1 MPLLASTSSKHKFAN
16 VPPTDVLGLSASL
29 LKSILS
35 ICCDCMSMNITQSM
49 QSVDSISLNQ
59 LKFLSH
65 IVDDDS
71 EGIKVDPK
79 KTAVVRAWA
88 LPQNV

>member
-1 MPLLASTSSKHKFAN
+1 MT
-16 VPPTDVLGLSASL
+16 LGLSASL

-35 ICCDCMSMNITQSM
+35 ICGLCCDCMSMNITQSM

-65 IVDDDS
+65 IVDNDS